1 MRTPKLFLAA
11 FAALT
16 IGAVAAKA
24 QGEDAFPFVR
34 ADVNPVTVGKA
45 FAGSANTESIAFGAF
60 NNSAVIPFFGNTFDV
75 AASFQSWAPDGA
87 KTTKISAGAGYRINN
102 RIGVALAFSSLSGE
116 SYDIYND
123 AGVET
128 GSFTPKSM
136 MLAAGLGFALTEQLS
151 AGLNFKYAR
160 QEAAKADVIDAFGGD
175 LMLYYKPAPGFG
187 LTAGVAS
194 LFANIKDDM
203 GNSYKLPASARLAG
217 DYTYLKDDNAF
228 TADVDL
234 DYFLSGNFCVA
245 AGAQYGYKDML
256 FVRAGY
262 HYGPEKAVLPSF
274 ASVGCGV
281 KFSGVRID
289 FAYLT
294 ANKDLGNTIT
304 VGLGYTF

>member
-1 MRTPKLFLAA
+1 
-11 FAALT
+11 
-16 IGAVAAKA
+16 
-24 QGEDAFPFVR
+24 
-34 ADVNPVTVGKA
+34 
-45 FAGSANTESIAFGAF
+45 
-60 NNSAVIPFFGNTFDV
+60 
-75 AASFQSWAPDGA
+75 
-87 KTTKISAGAGYRINN
+87 
-102 RIGVALAFSSLSGE
+102 
-116 SYDIYND
+116 
-123 AGVET
+123 
-128 GSFTPKSM
+128 
-136 MLAAGLGFALTEQLS
+136 
-151 AGLNFKYAR
+151 
-160 QEAAKADVIDAFGGD
+160 
-175 LMLYYKPAPGFG
+175 MLYYKPAPGFG

-234 DYFLSGNFCVA
+234 DYFFSGNFCAA